1 MDTTSALEGKVAL
14 VTGAARGIGAHTARA
29 LARHRVHLVL
39 VDRDAEPLRELEAE
53 LGAETV
59 VAAVADVCDLDAVER
74 VVSAGVDRFGGIDLV
89 LANAGM
95 TSYGSVAQ
103 IDPATFA
110 RVIEVNLIGV
120 FNTIRAVLPSV
131 VERRGHILVVS
142 SAAAFLPAPGMAA
155 YDAIK
160 AGNEHFVSALR
171 LEVAPYG
178 VEVGSAHMGWID
190 TPMIQDIR
198 ADLPVFS
205 SMLAGLPAPLSKTLP
220 VEVCADAFVSALATR
235 KRRVYVPRWIATMRW
250 LKPILSSRPAER
262 VMLARYGSFLATM
275 DHQVSELGRSTSA
288 RTAPTGSGSSA
299 GGESRMDGTR

>member
-59 VAAVADVCDLDAVER
+59 VAAVADVCDLDAVQR

-120 FNTIRAVLPSV
+120 FTP
-131 VERRGHILVVS
+131 
-142 SAAAFLPAPGMAA
+142 F
-155 YDAIK
+155 
-160 AGNEHFVSALR
+160 ALCFHR
-171 LEVAPYG
+171 
-178 VEVGSAHMGWID
+178 
-190 TPMIQDIR
+190 
-198 ADLPVFS
+198 
-205 SMLAGLPAPLSKTLP
+205 
-220 VEVCADAFVSALATR
+220 
-235 KRRVYVPRWIATMRW
+235 
-250 LKPILSSRPAER
+250 
-262 VMLARYGSFLATM
+262 
-275 DHQVSELGRSTSA
+275 
-288 RTAPTGSGSSA
+288 
-299 GGESRMDGTR
+299 